1 MKLTQTQQVEN
12 YLNKVGV
19 ADNKTIASELNI
31 ITHNVRRITG
41 QRTLKARMGRV
52 SKGVYKLS
60 EEVQAQYKNIQRE
73 VS

>member
-41 QRTLKARMGRV
+41 ENTLSGRMVRV

>member
-12 YLNKVGV
+12 YLNKVGI

-41 QRTLKARMGRV
+41 QSTLAGRMVRV